1 MGALFSP
8 SNLQAAALKGLSEKN
23 VKGFMF
29 KKVIQYH
36 NKTQEKYI
44 HVHAKKVIYA
54 KENLIA

>member
-8 SNLQAAALKGLSEKN
+8 NNLQAGAVKGLSEKN

-36 NKTQEKYI
+36 NKTQEEYI

-54 KENLIA
+54 KEN

>member
-54 KENLIA
+54 KEN

>member
-8 SNLQAAALKGLSEKN
+8 KILQAAAVKGLSEKN

-36 NKTQEKYI
+36 NKTHTKYL

-54 KENLIA
+54 E